1 MMKRY
6 LIIGC
11 LVFNFQLSI
20 DEESVTSRV
29 DLAWGWVWV
38 WFKLSILVANLG
50 FRLSCLT
57 ADVVCDEKQGEV

>member
-1 MMKRY
+1 M
-6 LIIGC
+6 
-11 LVFNFQLSI
+11 
-20 DEESVTSRV
+20 TSRV